1 MRAARVVVPRE
12 TSKQKTREALISAAH
27 ELFAE
32 HGLDGPSLDA
42 ICERAGYTRGAFYV
56 HFRDR
61 EELLV
66 AVMER
71 VGRDFLSRIFEE
83 VRSARTGARVGQVRS
98 REAESAS
105 IAQAADRFIA
115 AISAGAYPLMPSP
128 TMATAQIPPHQL
140 IEACARSPVVRERY
154 RSLVEGSIEH
164 VAALVALDQASGAV
178 RPELDPRSVARVLL
192 ALVLGAQTM
201 SELGIQADPAA
212 LARTVV
218 AMLSTP

>member
-1 MRAARVVVPRE
+1 MGARSPPLRAVGRPAAEPQRVVVPRE

-32 HGLDGPSLDA
+32 QGLDGPSLDA

-56 HFRDR
+56 HFHDW

-71 VGRDFLSRIFEE
+71 VGQDFLSRLFEE
-83 VRSARTGARVGQVRS
+83 VTNSTI
-98 REAESAS
+98 AEV
-105 IAQAADRFIA
+105 ADRFVA
-115 AISAGAYPLMPSP
+115 AIAAGAYPLMPSP
-128 TMATAQIPPHQL
+128 AMATAQIPPHQL

-178 RPELDPRSVARVLL
+178 RPELDARSVASVLL

-201 SELGIQADPAA
+201 SELGMQADPAT
-212 LARTVV
+212 LSRTIV
-218 AMLSTP
+218 AMLVTR

>member
-1 MRAARVVVPRE
+1 VGTARSAIPRE
-12 TSKQKTREALISAAH
+12 ASKQKTREALVEAAH

-32 HGLDGPSLDA
+32 QGLDGPSLDA

-56 HFRDR
+56 HFHDR

-71 VGRDFLSRIFEE
+71 VGEDFLSRLFAE
-83 VRSARTGARVGQVRS
+83 VPSS
-98 REAESAS
+98 S
-105 IAQAADRFIA
+105 IAEVADRFVA
-115 AISAGAYPLMPSP
+115 AIAAGAYPLMPSP
-128 TMATAQIPPHQL
+128 AMATAQIPPHQL

-154 RSLVEGSIEH
+154 RSLVEASIEH
-164 VAALVALDQASGAV
+164 VAALVAFDQGSGVV
-178 RPELDPRSVARVLL
+178 RPDLDPRSVASVLL

-201 SELGIQADPAA
+201 NELGIQADPAA

-218 AMLSTP
+218 AMLARR